1 MKAFIK
7 RLTGPQSDFLLFII
21 VLVLLNLV
29 GIRSFFR
36 IDTTKSK
43 SYSLSQSSKQLVRT
57 LEQPLSVKVF
67 FSSNLPSP
75 YNNTAQYV
83 RDLLS
88 EYAGAA
94 NRQFSWESFDMN
106 NPESQSMAAS
116 YRLSQIQIQEVKD
129 NEVGFKN
136 VWMGLVLTYADRIEV
151 IDGITGSEGL
161 EYKLTIKMTSMINAV
176 SALAGLKDQADLHLY
191 LSEDLAAFNIQ
202 GFSSVEPSV
211 SKAAQAVNKANM
223 NRIRYTYI
231 KPAQADAENLSDT
244 YGIPLI
250 RWTNNKDAS
259 TGKGIIGL
267 VLSYN
272 GAFRLIPLQ
281 MSQSLF
287 GSYVITG
294 LDDLEKNIAENLAS
308 LVSRSTEIG
317 YVSGHGELSLQDA
330 RSGAANLAAYAS
342 DMYTFK
348 EIRTAEE
355 DIPSNISTLI
365 INGPTQEFG
374 EEELYK
380 IDQFVMKGGKLA
392 VFLDPFAEK
401 QDQMAMYYGMPPAY
415 EKNVTG
421 LEKLLNAYGV
431 ETAEG
436 YVMDKQCYSQS
447 TTGKGKTEFYFAPV
461 IHQSGLEKNQPV
473 TSNLS
478 YVLFLQSGALTLND
492 AASASGVKAHVLAKT
507 SKESWLQKEIT
518 VLDPSYI
525 FPPAKENMA
534 AHNLAVLL
542 EGSFKSAFSEAP
554 AKAGTAE
561 MTGSAKTA
569 GGSQN
574 TQLVSEANLASGV
587 QKTAVFV
594 AGTSKITSGALIDQ
608 EGGQPVAVFVLNIF
622 DSLNGNDDFCYM
634 RSKGLSMNVLN
645 KVDPLSA
652 ALAKIFNQYVLPLLV
667 VAAGFIGRY
676 IRNRRKKTIQKRYA
690 QHENEQGALK

>member
-1 MKAFIK
+1 MKAFIN
-7 RLTGPQSDFLLFII
+7 RLKGPQSDFLLFII

-29 GIRSFFR
+29 GMRSFFR

-94 NRQFSWESFDMN
+94 NKSFSWETFDMN
-106 NPESQSMAAS
+106 NPESQSMARS
-116 YRLSQIQIQEVKD
+116 YRLNQIQIQELKD

-136 VWMGLVLTYADRIEV
+136 VWMGLVLTYADRIE
-151 IDGITGSEGL
+151 ILDGITSSEGL
-161 EYKLTIKMTSMINAV
+161 EYKLTTKMASMINAV
-176 SALAGLKDQADLHLY
+176 SALAGLKGQADLNLY
-191 LSEDLAAFNIQ
+191 VSEDLAAFNIQ
-202 GFSSVEPSV
+202 DFSSIEPAV
-211 SKAAQAVNKANM
+211 SKAVQAVNKANM
-223 NRIRYTYI
+223 NRIRYNYI
-231 KPAQADAENLSDT
+231 KPAQSDVESLSEN

-250 RWTNNKDAS
+250 RWTNNKDGS

-272 GAFRLIPLQ
+272 GTFRLIPLQ

-287 GSYVITG
+287 GSYGIAG
-294 LDDLEKNIAENLAS
+294 LDDLEQNITENLAS

-330 RSGAANLAAYAS
+330 QSGAANLAAYAS

-365 INGPTQEFG
+365 INGPTEEFG

-392 VFLDPFAEK
+392 VFLDPFVEK

-421 LEKLLNAYGV
+421 LEKLLKAYGI
-431 ETAEG
+431 EPAEG
-436 YVMDKQCYSQS
+436 YVMDKQCYSQN
-447 TTGKGKTEFYFAPV
+447 TNGKGKTEFYFAPV
-461 IHQSGLEKNQPV
+461 IHQSGLKKNHPL

-492 AASASGVKAHVLAKT
+492 AASASGMEAHVLAKT

-518 VLDPSYI
+518 ALDPSYI
-525 FPPAKENMA
+525 FPPAKENMGE
-534 AHNLAVLL
+534 HNLVVLV
-542 EGSFKSAFSEAP
+542 EGSFKSAFANAP
-554 AKAGTAE
+554 EKQT
-561 MTGSAKTA
+561 AKTA
-569 GGSQN
+569 NAAQKN
-574 TQLVSEANLASGV
+574 TLVSEAHLSSGI
-587 QKTAVFV
+587 QKSAVFV
-594 AGTSKITSGALIDQ
+594 AGSSKITSGALIDR
-608 EGGQPVAVFVLNIF
+608 EGGQPVAVFVRNVF
-622 DSLNGNDDFCYM
+622 DFFNGSEDFCYM
-634 RSKGLSMNVLN
+634 RSKGLSLNVLD
-645 KVDPLSA
+645 KVEPVSA
-652 ALAKIFNQYVLPLLV
+652 AVAKIFNQYILPLLAA
-667 VAAGFIGRY
+667 VAGLIGRHM
-676 IRNRRKKTIQKRYA
+676 RNRRKKAIQKRYA
-690 QHENEQGALK
+690 HAGNAQEAVQ